1 MSTKELDRAEVL
13 SKLKQRT
20 LSQTQAA
27 DTLGI
32 STRQIKRLF
41 RAYKKLGAKALI
53 SKKRGKPSNH
63 RLPRGQKEW
72 ALALIREHYPD
83 FGPTLACEK
92 LLEVHK
98 IKISVGC
105 IRALMILEGL
115 WVDKKIKRRRIFQLR
130 ERRAREGELIQADG
144 SPHDWFEGRGPKCTL
159 LHCIDDATG
168 KIMVGLFA
176 PSETIWSY
184 FELMQMYLKKH
195 GRPLAMYSDKHS
207 VFKVNKSGALSGT
220 GLTQF
225 GRAMRELDIEL
236 IYANSPQAK
245 GRIERSN
252 RTLQDR
258 LVKELRLNKIS
269 TIEEANAFLPAFIED
284 YNRRFAV
291 VPKDPNNAHRPLLQ
305 EHNLDLIFTI
315 QEFRYLSKNLAFQY
329 KNTIYQIRTERETYA
344 LQKARISVRE
354 KQDGSVEVFYK
365 GKALAFATYNSQ
377 EKQGDVI
384 DAKTL
389 NEMIDNLQKKVEMPK
404 RRCKPAY
411 NHPWR

>member
-1 MSTKELDRAEVL
+1 MKGTITMSTKELDRAEVL

-269 TIEEANAFLPAFIED
+269 TIEEANAFLPAFIEN

-291 VPKDPNNAHRPLLQ
+291 VPKNPNNGNRLKCPSSGL
-305 EHNLDLIFTI
+305 NIF
-315 QEFRYLSKNLAFQY
+315 
-329 KNTIYQIRTERETYA
+329 
-344 LQKARISVRE
+344 
-354 KQDGSVEVFYK
+354 SVE
-365 GKALAFATYNSQ
+365 A
-377 EKQGDVI
+377 
-384 DAKTL
+384 
-389 NEMIDNLQKKVEMPK
+389 
-404 RRCKPAY
+404 
-411 NHPWR
+411 